1 MTAAE
6 HLAATARVYGP
17 PVGIL
22 LGTIREAAEAF
33 ATHCA
38 NLDSTQAADAA
49 LGAAEGLR
57 RHLLMLRARLIETE
71 GAR

>member
-6 HLAATARVYGP
+6 YLAATARVFGP
-17 PVGIL
+17 PAHTL
-22 LGTIREAAEAF
+22 RGTIRDAAEAF
-33 ATHCA
+33 AARCT